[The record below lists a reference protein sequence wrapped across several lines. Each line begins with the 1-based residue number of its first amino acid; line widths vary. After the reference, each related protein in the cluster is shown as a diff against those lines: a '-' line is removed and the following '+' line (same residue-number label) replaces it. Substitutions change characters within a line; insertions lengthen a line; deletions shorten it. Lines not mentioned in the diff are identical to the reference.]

1 MEQML
6 ILSSYVVDS
15 AKANVG
21 FNYKFLKL
29 AADSCENVTFITSN
43 YPEEILEDLCGVTV
57 ENLPLRWSGISQ
69 KKDLPQFVKMQF
81 KAIGAIRRHYKKG
94 APVVFW
100 LSGPMLFPFLYCKLT
115 RKKTVVFLY
124 GNTKYKDEKPSL
136 YNSLIG
142 GIMRFMAKRAS
153 QIGVEAPSVLKQ
165 WNLPE
170 RSMKK
175 VFALHLYVD
184 REQFKNVVPVENR
197 EKVVG
202 MSCRLQ
208 HNKHPLE
215 AIEAFH
221 RLRETFPEW
230 KMEIAGNGP
239 DYELCCQKIKE
250 LGEEESIRMLGW
262 VDNREIGACYNRW
275 KLLLFPSNYEGLPN
289 SVIESM
295 CCGTPV
301 LASPVGGIPDV
312 IQDGQTGWFL
322 KEPSTEGIE
331 RQLRTILEEDRLK
344 EVSAA
349 AQAYALRAFSYE
361 EVLEDFRKAFIK
373 PGE

>member
-1 MEQML
+1 M
-6 ILSSYVVDS
+6 
-15 AKANVG
+15 
-21 FNYKFLKL
+21 
-29 AADSCENVTFITSN
+29 
-43 YPEEILEDLCGVTV
+43 
-57 ENLPLRWSGISQ
+57 
-69 KKDLPQFVKMQF
+69 
-81 KAIGAIRRHYKKG
+81 RH
-94 APVVFW
+94 
-100 LSGPMLFPFLYCKLT
+100 
-115 RKKTVVFLY
+115 
-124 GNTKYKDEKPSL
+124 
-136 YNSLIG
+136 
-142 GIMRFMAKRAS
+142 
-153 QIGVEAPSVLKQ
+153 GVEAPSVLKQ

-197 EKVVG
+197 EKVAG

-221 RLRETFPEW
+221 RLRGIFPEW

-239 DYELCCQKIKE
+239 DYEICCQKIKA

-331 RQLRTILEEDRLK
+331 RQLRTILEENRLK
-344 EVSAA
+344 EISAA